1 METQEIILTSHRIF
15 LFQADYLKG
24 NHFILGK
31 NYFLFSFYK
40 KMHLHSSYFL
50 SRKAYILLFIYI
62 HFLHPYDFSP
72 QSLGKKKTKPVLR
85 VCVCV
90 WAMFWLSPGI
100 FMFQRHDKILQSQ
113 GTEKEFQ
120 LSPRHFGVIAI

>member
-15 LFQADYLKG
+15 VFQADYLKG

-72 QSLGKKKTKPVLR
+72 QSLGEKKPNLFYE
-85 VCVCV
+85 CVCV
-90 WAMFWLSPGI
+90 SGQCFGYLLEFLCFKDMIRFCSPKGQRKSFSFPLGI
-100 FMFQRHDKILQSQ
+100 L
-113 GTEKEFQ
+113 G
-120 LSPRHFGVIAI
+120 